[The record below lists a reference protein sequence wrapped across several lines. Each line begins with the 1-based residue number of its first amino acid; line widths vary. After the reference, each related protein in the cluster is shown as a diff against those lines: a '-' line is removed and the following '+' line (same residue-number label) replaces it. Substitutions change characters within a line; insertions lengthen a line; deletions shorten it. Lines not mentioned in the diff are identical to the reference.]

1 MDVNPTNTV
10 KVTTSVSH
18 AVQTHVIQELT
29 ISEKYHKIR
38 HACNLS
44 DPQVHILSLLC
55 WHGTFSVYLST
66 REQMGHS
73 LRAGIAL
80 LLYLSSPTLPLA
92 SPSNYLLKC
101 YQRNILNVSMSS
113 VFSIVQC
120 PTYCKYRV
128 EDIFFIFQKF
138 RQIFYEH
145 LSLALMV
152 LHSPIPPPTP
162 TPTHRLRTRQCCS
175 Y

>member
-1 MDVNPTNTV
+1 MDVNPTNTA
-10 KVTTSVSH
+10 KVTTSVNH

-29 ISEKYHKIR
+29 ISEYRKIR
-38 HACNLS
+38 YACNLS

-66 REQMGHS
+66 HEQMGHS
-73 LRAGIAL
+73 LKAGIAL
-80 LLYLSSPTLPLA
+80 LLYLSSPTLSLA

-120 PTYCKYRV
+120 PTYCKYLV
-128 EDIFFIFQKF
+128 KDIFLFFKNSDKYF
-138 RQIFYEH
+138 N
-145 LSLALMV
+145 S
-152 LHSPIPPPTP
+152 S
-162 TPTHRLRTRQCCS
+162 
-175 Y
+175 